1 MSDNT
6 NKSDVLMQP
15 IVIPTIGDAGY
26 ADSLNEAFDTI
37 NKNFAKLAN
46 RDFVKGDAG
55 VSVKIVDYKFFNEDG
70 TLTVFG
76 KTFRD
81 SLEKFI
87 KDLAKDQPNKLAD
100 IKDNGEKVCGLF
112 DYFDNNKEGSLKM
125 ICELDETKADSI
137 LPVTSLYYVFKDG
150 RYMGEALS
158 KYETQYDGIEDQSCI
173 FVYDVDRETGEGK
186 LSSLKDAF
194 PTVYYHK
201 GIGLCWRINGKE
213 SGLPIR
219 GIPGKDG
226 ANATLYIVRTKEKI
240 QESTELGK
248 PTTCTIDWIYDPT
261 KYNEKYKV
269 DGVYESYEGY
279 IPVKDVEDI
288 MLLNNQSALILGPN
302 EDTENNTFYF
312 GRLAV
317 ETVENETTDESGN
330 PTTVSEHIL
339 VAYCSSDTSIT
350 TGIDDEAFIKSMRRI
365 NLLDNGNNL
374 SSGIKGL
381 FIPLQISTSAE
392 DDPQKVHLLTASS
405 ITNAEGIS
413 GSSND
418 LKSDVL
424 WTPVA
429 DIKSLEVKFD
439 KPLQVDKYLYVK
451 VNNKS
456 TVVNNFC
463 EIDTIIGNHKITE
476 TNYVLKYKLE
486 SILSGGVD
494 RNLNY
499 FDIYNPITASSDAV
513 GSRYYGTANIPISDV
528 TESNNVT
535 LDATNTVVINAEG
548 KEDTNHF
555 ASMPSEF
562 YERLN
567 SNLGIYRW
575 VLCDTI
581 HEGWDVSELTDNLAS
596 NSETGYS
603 YNFDKR
609 FNTVFTTD
617 LTPGTSSEIMWF
629 NAGEGKAAIAT
640 NKYVIPGWITNGV
653 LKETDS
659 SDYIFEFI
667 KFVPIYNIY
676 DGESPIKLDN
686 DTALNINYNVNI
698 TGDNTNSRRSLTVHG
713 DINCDNINVYELT
726 ATRQIH
732 NIYTENDIVGTAGLY
747 IGQKQDPEDPT
758 KTIPGCTI
766 ASSGAI
772 TADDITVGVVTIKKE
787 GQINAKD
794 ITTSSIDT
802 DSITVNYDRSECLYI
817 HKDEQ
822 YVNNNNIAIDV
833 NNVGGITVTAGKLTD
848 ESTSVVPK
856 ITTDM
861 PTQYS
866 NNSNIVITNAS
877 IANASTYIKNA
888 SIDTNGGPGVIGN
901 AKDARID
908 APSFDYAKNYNIYQ
922 LNTSSDKDILEDK
935 TENCRITPASSNPN
949 YMCKIDFPGGYDI
962 KSKTWTIG
970 IDTENKYDTINL
982 KKTTPYLQACTIS
995 LKDGEK
1001 FSKNSGIT
1009 IDFNNPFVFN
1019 IGILGTCSNG
1029 KWPVFMDSS
1038 SMTLKFYYK
1047 LSNSDTLHHI
1057 PQNDLSYTFDTSKKS
1072 GNASNNTN
1080 NDNGY
1085 EWCGYKDGYNS
1096 NKDGVKFNWE
1106 KDGWA
1111 WMYYT
1116 YAFTLKS
1123 SIYILPSYFSDL
1135 SEDGVDMIEALN
1147 NGVDATIYVIPEF
1160 KIRFECQG
1168 SNKYLINGLNIT
1180 VPRPYKNDSTVIP
1193 TNVSSKVIRQT
1204 KKYIKLKENN
1214 TPDTDLKTS
1223 QFKYHVFIKGDNNN
1237 ALQSSIICNDGIT
1250 MIAGKHTFGLGYGY
1264 AINHEVQDGYM
1275 HPSTDKLVWSKGTFT
1290 AEKIPMLYY
1299 YDTDVHQSIKESVEN
1314 VNERTEEAYTR
1325 RINAIPLKDIF
1336 ETIQFIREHKAAIEN
1351 LGS

>member
-37 NKNFAKLAN
+37 NKNFVKLSN
-46 RDFVKGDAG
+46 HDFVKGDAG
-55 VSVKIVDYKFFNEDG
+55 VSVKIADYKFFNEDG

-76 KTFRD
+76 ERLK
-81 SLEKFI
+81 EFI
-87 KDLAKDQPNKLAD
+87 VNMSDRPDIEQAD
-100 IKDNGEKVCGLF
+100 IKDANEEKVCGLF
-112 DYFDNNKEGSLKM
+112 DYFDANPGSLKM
-125 ICELDETKADSI
+125 ICEWDETEVDPI
-137 LPVTSLYYVFKDG
+137 LSPVTSLYYVFMDG
-150 RYMGEALS
+150 RYMGKPLS
-158 KYETQYDGIEDQSCI
+158 EYERQYENTKDFSCI
-173 FVYDVDRETGEGK
+173 LVYDVDRETGEGK
-186 LSSLKDAF
+186 FSSLNNAF
-194 PTVYYHK
+194 PTVYYEK
-201 GIGLCWRINGKE
+201 GIGLCWWINGAG

-226 ANATLYIVRTKEKI
+226 ANATLYIVRSDEKI

-248 PTTCTIDWIYDPT
+248 QTTAEIGYIYDPI

-269 DGVYESYEGY
+269 TGVYEQYEGF
-279 IPVKDVEDI
+279 IPVEDVEDI
-288 MLLNNQSALILGPN
+288 MLLDNQSALILGRGLN
-302 EDTENNTFYF
+302 KDTENNTENNTFYF

-317 ETVENETTDESGN
+317 ETFETETTDESGN
-330 PTTVSEHIL
+330 PKVVYEQKL

-350 TGIDDEAFIKSMRRI
+350 TGIDDEAFINSMKRI

-381 FIPLQISTSAE
+381 FIPLQKPI
-392 DDPQKVHLLTASS
+392 DNKQKVHLLTASS
-405 ITNAEGIS
+405 ITNTEGI
-413 GSSND
+413 SND

-424 WTPVA
+424 WTPIN
-429 DIKSLEVKFD
+429 DINSLEVTPD
-439 KPLQVDKYLYVK
+439 KQLQVDKYLYLK
-451 VNNKS
+451 VNNNS
-456 TVVNNFC
+456 NVANSFC
-463 EIDTIIGNHKITE
+463 NTDSIGSNHVISE

-486 SILSGGVD
+486 TILSGGVD
-494 RNLNY
+494 RNLSY
-499 FDIYNPITASSDAV
+499 FDTYNPITANTDSV
-513 GSRYYGTANIPISDV
+513 GSRYYGTNIPIGD
-528 TESNNVT
+528 TTASNSAT
-535 LDATNTVVINAEG
+535 LTPENTVVINAEG

-555 ASMPSEF
+555 AAMPSEF

-567 SNLGIYRW
+567 NNLGIYRW

-596 NSETGYS
+596 SSETGSS

-629 NAGEGKAAIAT
+629 NAGECKTAIAT

-659 SDYIFEFI
+659 TDYIFEFI

-676 DGESPIKLDN
+676 DGESPIKIDN

-732 NIYTENDIVGTAGLY
+732 NIYTENDIVGTADLI
-747 IGQKQDPEDPT
+747 IGQKQDPEHPEDPT
-758 KTIPGCTI
+758 KTIPGCVI
-766 ASSGAI
+766 ASSGTIDAEGI
-772 TADDITVGVVTIKKE
+772 DVGLVTIKKE
-787 GQINAKD
+787 GTINAKD

-802 DSITVNYDRSECLYI
+802 DSITVNYDRTECLYV

-861 PTQYS
+861 PIQYS

-877 IANASTYIKNA
+877 IADASTYIKNA
-888 SIDTNGGPGVIGN
+888 SIDTNGGPGVVGN

-922 LNTSSDKDILEDK
+922 LNASSDKDILEDK
-935 TENCRITPASSNPN
+935 TENCRIIPASSNPN

-962 KSKTWTIG
+962 KSKTWNIG
-970 IDTENKYDTINL
+970 IDKTNDYDSINL

-1047 LSNSDTLHHI
+1047 LSNSDKLHHI

-1085 EWCGYKDGYNS
+1085 EWGGYKDGYNNNS
-1096 NKDGVKFNWE
+1096 DGVKFNWE

-1111 WMYYT
+1111 WTYYT
-1116 YAFTLKS
+1116 YAFTVKS

-1135 SEDGVDMIEALN
+1135 AEDGVDMIDALN

-1168 SNKYLINGLNIT
+1168 SNKYLINGLNVT

-1204 KKYIKLKENN
+1204 KKYVKLKENN
-1214 TPDTDLKTS
+1214 TPDANLKTS
-1223 QFKYHVFIKGDNNN
+1223 QFNYKVFIAGDNTNT
-1237 ALQSSIICNDGIT
+1237 LQSSIICNDGIT
-1250 MIAGKHTFGLGYGY
+1250 MIAGKHAFGLGYGY

-1275 HPSTDKLVWSKGTFT
+1275 HPSTDKLVWSKGAFT

-1314 VNERTEEAYTR
+1314 VDKRTEEAYTR

>member
-37 NKNFAKLAN
+37 NKNFVKLSN
-46 RDFVKGDAG
+46 HDFVKGDAG
-55 VSVKIVDYKFFNEDG
+55 VSVKIADYKFFNEDG

-76 KTFRD
+76 ERLK
-81 SLEKFI
+81 EFI
-87 KDLAKDQPNKLAD
+87 VNMSDRPDIEQAD
-100 IKDNGEKVCGLF
+100 IKDANEEKVCGLF
-112 DYFDNNKEGSLKM
+112 DYFDANPGSLKM
-125 ICELDETKADSI
+125 ICEWDETEVDPI
-137 LPVTSLYYVFKDG
+137 LSPVTSLYYVFMDG
-150 RYMGEALS
+150 RYMGKALS
-158 KYETQYDGIEDQSCI
+158 EYERQYENTKDFSCI
-173 FVYDVDRETGEGK
+173 LVYDVDRETGEGK
-186 LSSLKDAF
+186 FSSLNNAF
-194 PTVYYHK
+194 PTVYYEK
-201 GIGLCWRINGKE
+201 GIGLCWKINGAG

-226 ANATLYIVRTKEKI
+226 ANATLYIVK
-240 QESTELGK
+240 STNIEDSIEPGK
-248 PTTCTIDWIYDPT
+248 PT
-261 KYNEKYKV
+261 KGVV
-269 DGVYESYEGY
+269 DGIYESYEGY
-279 IPVKDVEDI
+279 IPVEDI
-288 MLLNNQSALILGPN
+288 EDITLLDNQAALILGPK
-302 EDTENNTFYF
+302 ENSADNTFYF
-312 GRLAV
+312 GTLALEEV
-317 ETVENETTDESGN
+317 TTEITDEDGN
-330 PTTVSEHIL
+330 VTTSTEQVL
-339 VAYCSSDTSIT
+339 YAYCSSDTSIT
-350 TGIDDEAFIKSMRRI
+350 TGLDTEAFINSMKRI
-365 NLLDNGNNL
+365 NLLDNGTDL
-374 SSGIKGL
+374 STGIKGL
-381 FIPLQISTSAE
+381 FIPLQSPTA
-392 DDPQKVHLLTASS
+392 DNKQKVHLLTASS
-405 ITNAEGIS
+405 ITNTEGI
-413 GSSND
+413 SND

-424 WTPVA
+424 WTPIN
-429 DIKSLEVKFD
+429 DINTLEVNPD
-439 KPLQVDKYLYVK
+439 KPLQVDKYLYLK

-456 TVVNNFC
+456 TVANSFC
-463 EIDTIIGNHKITE
+463 NIDNIGGNHIISE
-476 TNYVLKYKLE
+476 TNYVLKYKLT

-494 RNLNY
+494 RNLPY
-499 FDIYNPITASSDAV
+499 FDTYNPITASADAV

-528 TESNNVT
+528 TTDNLVPLTPE
-535 LDATNTVVINAEG
+535 NTVVINAEG

-567 SNLGIYRW
+567 NNLGIYRW

-596 NSETGYS
+596 NSETGSS

-629 NAGEGKAAIAT
+629 NAGEGKAANAT

-659 SDYIFEFI
+659 TDYIFEFI

-676 DGESPIKLDN
+676 DGESPIKIDN

-732 NIYTENDIVGTAGLY
+732 NIYTENDIVGTAGLI
-747 IGQKQDPEDPT
+747 IGQKQDPEHPEDPT
-758 KTIPGCTI
+758 KTIPGCVI
-766 ASSGAI
+766 ASSGTIDAEGI
-772 TADDITVGVVTIKKE
+772 DVGLVTIKKE
-787 GQINAKD
+787 GTINAKD

-802 DSITVNYDRSECLYI
+802 DSITVNYDRTECLYV

-861 PTQYS
+861 PIQYS

-877 IANASTYIKNA
+877 IADVSTYIKNA
-888 SIDTNGGPGVIGN
+888 SIDTNGGPGVVGN

-908 APSFDYAKNYNIYQ
+908 APSFDHAKNYNIYQ
-922 LNTSSDKDILEDK
+922 LNGSSDEDILDERTVD
-935 TENCRITPASSNPN
+935 CRITAASSNPN
-949 YMCKIDFPGGYDI
+949 YMCKIDFPNGYDI

-970 IDTENKYDTINL
+970 IDKTNDYDSINL
-982 KKTTPYLQACTIS
+982 KKTIPYLQACTIS

-1047 LSNSDTLHHI
+1047 LSNSDVLHHI

-1085 EWCGYKDGYNS
+1085 EWGGYKDGYNNNS
-1096 NKDGVKFNWE
+1096 DGVKFNWE

-1111 WMYYT
+1111 WTYYT

-1135 SEDGVDMIEALN
+1135 AEDGVDMIEALN

-1168 SNKYLINGLNIT
+1168 SNKYLINGLNVT

-1204 KKYIKLKENN
+1204 KKYVKLKENN
-1214 TPDTDLKTS
+1214 IADANLKTS
-1223 QFKYHVFIKGDNNN
+1223 QFKYKVFIGGNNTN
-1237 ALQSSIICNDGIT
+1237 TLQSSIICNDGIT
-1250 MIAGKHTFGLGYGY
+1250 MIAGKHAFGLGYGY

-1275 HPSTDKLVWSKGTFT
+1275 HPSTDKLVWSKGAFT

-1299 YDTDVHQSIKESVEN
+1299 YDTDVHQSIKESVEK
-1314 VNERTEEAYTR
+1314 VDKRTEEAYTR

-1336 ETIQFIREHKAAIEN
+1336 ETIQFIREHKAAIEK

>member
-37 NKNFAKLAN
+37 NKNFVKLSN
-46 RDFVKGDAG
+46 HDFVKGDAG
-55 VSVKIVDYKFFNEDG
+55 VSVKIADYKFFNEDG

-76 KTFRD
+76 ERLK
-81 SLEKFI
+81 EFI
-87 KDLAKDQPNKLAD
+87 VNMSDRPDIEQAD
-100 IKDNGEKVCGLF
+100 IKDANEEKVCGLF
-112 DYFDNNKEGSLKM
+112 DYFDANPGSLKM
-125 ICELDETKADSI
+125 ICEWDETEVDPI
-137 LPVTSLYYVFKDG
+137 LSPVTSLYYVFMDG
-150 RYMGEALS
+150 RYMGKALS
-158 KYETQYDGIEDQSCI
+158 EYERQYENTKDFSCI
-173 FVYDVDRETGEGK
+173 LVYDVDRETGEGK
-186 LSSLKDAF
+186 FSSLNNAF
-194 PTVYYHK
+194 PTVYYEK
-201 GIGLCWRINGKE
+201 GIGLCWKINGAG

-226 ANATLYIVRTKEKI
+226 ANATLYIVK
-240 QESTELGK
+240 STNIEDSIEPGK
-248 PTTCTIDWIYDPT
+248 PT
-261 KYNEKYKV
+261 KGRV
-269 DGVYESYEGY
+269 DGIYESYEGY
-279 IPVKDVEDI
+279 IPVEDI
-288 MLLNNQSALILGPN
+288 EDITLLDNQAALILGPK
-302 EDTENNTFYF
+302 ENSADNTFYF
-312 GRLAV
+312 GTLALEEV
-317 ETVENETTDESGN
+317 TTEITDEDGN
-330 PTTVSEHIL
+330 VTTSTEQVL
-339 VAYCSSDTSIT
+339 YAYCSSDTSIT
-350 TGIDDEAFIKSMRRI
+350 TGLDTESFINSMKRI

-381 FIPLQISTSAE
+381 FIPLQSPTA
-392 DDPQKVHLLTASS
+392 DNKQKVHLLTASS
-405 ITNAEGIS
+405 ITNTEGI
-413 GSSND
+413 SND
-418 LKSDVL
+418 LKSDIL
-424 WTPVA
+424 WTPIN
-429 DIKSLEVKFD
+429 DINTLEVTPD
-439 KPLQVDKYLYVK
+439 KPLQVDKYLYLK
-451 VNNKS
+451 VNNNS
-456 TVVNNFC
+456 TVVNNFG
-463 EIDTIIGNHKITE
+463 IHTITGNHTIAE
-476 TNYVLKYKLE
+476 TNYILKYKLT

-494 RNLNY
+494 RNLPY
-499 FDIYNPITASSDAV
+499 FDTYNPITASSDSV

-528 TESNNVT
+528 TASNNVT
-535 LDATNTVVINAEG
+535 LDPTNTVVINAEG

-575 VLCDTI
+575 VLCDII

-596 NSETGYS
+596 NTETGYS

-653 LKETDS
+653 LKETDP
-659 SDYIFEFI
+659 SDYIFEFV
-667 KFVPIYNIY
+667 KFVPIYNIH

-732 NIYTENDIVGTAGLY
+732 NIYTENDIVGTAGLI
-747 IGQKQDPEDPT
+747 IGRKQDPEYPEDPT

-766 ASSGAI
+766 ASSGEILAEG
-772 TADDITVGVVTIKKE
+772 ITVGAVTIKKE
-787 GQINAKD
+787 GHIDAKD

-802 DSITVNYDRSECLYI
+802 DSITVNYDRTECLYV

-822 YVNNNNIAIDV
+822 YVSNNNIAVDL
-833 NNVGGITVTAGKLTD
+833 NNVGGITVTAGKLTG

-877 IANASTYIKNA
+877 IADASTYIKNA

-901 AKDARID
+901 IKDARID

-949 YMCKIDFPGGYDI
+949 YMCKIDMPGGYDI

-970 IDTENKYDTINL
+970 IDKDKDAYDSINL

-1057 PQNDLSYTFDTSKKS
+1057 QQNDLSYTFDTSKKS
-1072 GNASNNTN
+1072 GNASNNAN

-1214 TPDTDLKTS
+1214 TPDANLKTS
-1223 QFKYHVFIKGDNNN
+1223 QFKYKVFIGGDNTNT
-1237 ALQSSIICNDGIT
+1237 LQSSIICNDGIT

-1314 VNERTEEAYTR
+1314 VDKRTEEAYTR

-1336 ETIQFIREHKAAIEN
+1336 ETIQFIREHKAAIEK

>member
-37 NKNFAKLAN
+37 NKNFVKLSN
-46 RDFVKGDAG
+46 HDFVKGDAG
-55 VSVKIVDYKFFNEDG
+55 VSVKIADYKFFNEDG

-76 KTFRD
+76 ERLK
-81 SLEKFI
+81 EFI
-87 KDLAKDQPNKLAD
+87 VNMSDRPDIEQAD
-100 IKDNGEKVCGLF
+100 IKDANEEKVCGLF
-112 DYFDNNKEGSLKM
+112 DYFDANPGSLKM
-125 ICELDETKADSI
+125 ICEWDETEVDPI
-137 LPVTSLYYVFKDG
+137 LSPVTSLYYVFMDG
-150 RYMGEALS
+150 RYMGKALS
-158 KYETQYDGIEDQSCI
+158 EYERQYENTKDFSCI
-173 FVYDVDRETGEGK
+173 LVYDVDRETGEGK
-186 LSSLKDAF
+186 FSSLNNAF
-194 PTVYYHK
+194 PTVYYEK
-201 GIGLCWRINGKE
+201 GIGLCWKINGAG

-226 ANATLYIVRTKEKI
+226 ANATLYIVK
-240 QESTELGK
+240 STNIEDSIEPGK
-248 PTTCTIDWIYDPT
+248 PT
-261 KYNEKYKV
+261 KGRV
-269 DGVYESYEGY
+269 DGIYESYEGY
-279 IPVKDVEDI
+279 IPVEDI
-288 MLLNNQSALILGPN
+288 EDITLLDNQAALILGPK
-302 EDTENNTFYF
+302 ENSADNTFYF
-312 GRLAV
+312 GTLALEEV
-317 ETVENETTDESGN
+317 TTEITDEDGN
-330 PTTVSEHIL
+330 VTTSTEQVL
-339 VAYCSSDTSIT
+339 YAYCSSDTSIT
-350 TGIDDEAFIKSMRRI
+350 TGLDTESFINSMKRI

-381 FIPLQISTSAE
+381 FIPLQSPTA
-392 DDPQKVHLLTASS
+392 DNKQKVHLLTASS
-405 ITNAEGIS
+405 ITNTEGI
-413 GSSND
+413 SND
-418 LKSDVL
+418 LKSDIL
-424 WTPVA
+424 WTPIN
-429 DIKSLEVKFD
+429 DINTLEVTPD
-439 KPLQVDKYLYVK
+439 KSLQVDKYLYLR
-451 VNNKS
+451 VNDKS
-456 TVVNNFC
+456 TAINNFC
-463 EIDTIIGNHKITE
+463 ILDSIVGNHIIE
-476 TNYVLKYKLE
+476 DTNYVLKYKLE

-499 FDIYNPITASSDAV
+499 FDTYNPITASSDSV
-513 GSRYYGTANIPISDV
+513 GSRYYGTNIPISDV
-528 TESNNVT
+528 TASNNVS

-629 NAGEGKAAIAT
+629 NAGECKTAIAT
-640 NKYVIPGWITNGV
+640 NKYVIPGWVTNGV
-653 LKETDS
+653 LKETDPT
-659 SDYIFEFI
+659 DYIFEFI

-747 IGQKQDPEDPT
+747 IGRKIDPEDET
-758 KTIPGCTI
+758 KTIPGCVI

-772 TADDITVGVVTIKKE
+772 TADDIEVGAVKIKND
-787 GQINAKD
+787 GHIDAKD

-802 DSITVNYDRSECLYI
+802 DSITVNYDRTECLYI

-822 YVNNNNIAIDV
+822 YVSNNNIAVDL
-833 NNVGGITVTAGKLTD
+833 NNVGGITVTAGKLTG

-866 NNSNIVITNAS
+866 NNSNIVITNGT
-877 IANASTYIKNA
+877 IADASTYVKNA
-888 SIDTNGGPGVIGN
+888 SIDTDAGLGVIGSAN
-901 AKDARID
+901 AERID
-908 APSFDYAKNYNIYQ
+908 TPSFDNAKNYNIYQ
-922 LNTSSDKDILEDK
+922 LNISSENDVLQES
-935 TENCRITPASSNPN
+935 TENCRIIPASSNPN
-949 YMCKIDFPGGYDI
+949 YMCKIDWPDGTDI
-962 KSKTWTIG
+962 KSQTWNIG
-970 IDTENKYDTINL
+970 IAHTNDSIDL

-1085 EWCGYKDGYNS
+1085 EWCGYKDGYNN
-1096 NKDGVKFNWE
+1096 NKDGVKFDWKN
-1106 KDGWA
+1106 DGWA
-1111 WMYYT
+1111 WMYHT

-1123 SIYILPSYFSDL
+1123 SIYILGSYFSDM
-1135 SEDGVDMIEALN
+1135 VEALN
-1147 NGVDATIYVIPEF
+1147 TGVDATIYVIPEF

-1168 SNKYLINGLNIT
+1168 SNKYLINGLHVT
-1180 VPRPYKNDSTVIP
+1180 VPRPYKSDSTVIP
-1193 TNVSSKVIRQT
+1193 TDVSSKVIRQT
-1204 KKYIKLKENN
+1204 KKYVKLKENN
-1214 TPDTDLKTS
+1214 TPDANLKTS
-1223 QFKYHVFIKGDNNN
+1223 QFKYHVFIGGDNTNT
-1237 ALQSSIICNDGIT
+1237 LQSSIICNDGIT

-1264 AINHEVQDGYM
+1264 AVNHEGQNGYN
-1275 HPSTDKLVWSKGTFT
+1275 HPERDKLVWSNNIT

-1299 YDTDVHQSIKESVEN
+1299 YDTDVHESIKETSAEK
-1314 VNERTEEAYTR
+1314 RTKEAYAK

-1336 ETIQFIREHKAAIEN
+1336 ETIQFIREHKAAIEK